1 MSNQSG
7 SGGSGGN
14 TGNRPK
20 KDNPN
25 VSDMI
30 LGGLKSRAG
39 KETSS
44 WLSNM
49 AGKEGVKDQIEQEAN
64 AAAQPR
70 QTGPAPTGK
79 NSIVAWFD
87 KIFDNFAQYEV
98 EFNRAVSGTELAVSA
113 ERPDYS
119 NADLFRGKLS
129 TREWA
134 LVLRAKS
141 GVIEGFFVPS
151 DKMIAFSINDKSFTR
166 ILQMKPGQSDD
177 EPCFLVGD
185 RGTPVLYSQLPYFSK
200 QLFGALI
207 RVAKGE
213 GSDQEEFI
221 WMPPSAMPERQPSS
235 KEFDAAR
242 TADSQM
248 PAVPASMRASSSHA
262 LQGQAPASPAAYVQP
277 RPQDDSGFAS
287 EPMTLSAAFD
297 AVLRAM
303 EFELENLAQ
312 IGSQAFEDKDQVR
325 VDAVMKRT
333 NKVKA
338 YRERLRG
345 AITEWKAILASE
357 D

>member
-7 SGGSGGN
+7 SGGSGN

-30 LGGLKSRAG
+30 LGGMKSRAG

-49 AGKEGVKDQIEQEAN
+49 AGKESVKDHIEQEAN
-64 AAAQPR
+64 AVQAR

-119 NADLFRGKLS
+119 NAELFRGKLS

-134 LVLRAKS
+134 LVLRNKS
-141 GVIEGFFVPS
+141 GIIEGFFVPS

-166 ILQMKPGQSDD
+166 ILQMKPGMSDD

-221 WMPPSAMPERQPSS
+221 WMPPSAMPERQPTS

-242 TADSQM
+242 TADSPM

-262 LQGQAPASPAAYVQP
+262 LLGQPQAAPNAYVQP
-277 RPQDDSGFAS
+277 RPLDGDSGFAS

-312 IGSQAFEDKDQVR
+312 VGAQAFEDKDQMR

-345 AITEWKAILASE
+345 AITEWKSILAAE

>member
-7 SGGSGGN
+7 SGGGGN

-49 AGKEGVKDQIEQEAN
+49 AGKESVKDHIEQEAN
-64 AAAQPR
+64 ASQPR
-70 QTGPAPTGK
+70 HTGPAPTGK
-79 NSIVAWFD
+79 GSIVAWFD
-87 KIFDNFAQYEV
+87 KIFDNLAQYEV

-119 NADLFRGKLS
+119 NPEVFRGKVS

-134 LVLRAKS
+134 LVLRNRQ
-141 GVIEGFFVPS
+141 GIIEGFFVPS

-177 EPCFLVGD
+177 EPCYLVGD

-221 WMPPSAMPERQPSS
+221 WMPPSAMPERQPTS

-248 PAVPASMRASSSHA
+248 PAVPSSMRASTSHA
-262 LQGQAPASPAAYVQP
+262 LQGQTQAAPAAYVQP
-277 RPQDDSGFAS
+277 RPHDSGGFAS

-297 AVLRAM
+297 AVLQAM
-303 EFELENLAQ
+303 ELELENLAQ
-312 IGSQAFEDKDQVR
+312 VSSQAFEEKDQVR
-325 VDAVMKRT
+325 VDAAMRRT

-345 AITEWKAILASE
+345 AITEWKSILASE